1 MFIWSKTRFV
11 IVFIIAIVF
20 GGAGI
25 DMVIEGRQGGW
36 PTVMFAIAVAI
47 VFIASLS
54 TVQPRTE
61 VLRLP
66 VSQYPKSIKLTGR
79 RGRGLFMALASSM
92 IALVFFSALL
102 SSPVLVGSVILYS
115 VLMTVFGVSALILT
129 AATIKP
135 NRLIMDAEGL
145 TLKNI
150 FQTRRWEWRNI
161 QDFRAISAV
170 TYGKRSIKVKDI
182 IGFDDRNT
190 KQTARANRQKQ
201 RIGVSTSFSNQFG
214 PSDDELASA
223 LNAWRQRAISDGE
236 R

>member
-1 MFIWSKTRFV
+1 
-11 IVFIIAIVF
+11 
-20 GGAGI
+20 
-25 DMVIEGRQGGW
+25 
-36 PTVMFAIAVAI
+36 
-47 VFIASLS
+47 
-54 TVQPRTE
+54 
-61 VLRLP
+61 
-66 VSQYPKSIKLTGR
+66 
-79 RGRGLFMALASSM
+79 M
-92 IALVFFSALL
+92 IALVFFFALL

-201 RIGVSTSFSNQFG
+201 RIGVSTSFPNQFG

-223 LNAWRQRAISDGE
+223 LNAWRQRAISDGD

>member
-36 PTVMFAIAVAI
+36 PTVMFAIAFAI

-92 IALVFFSALL
+92 IALVFFFALL

-201 RIGVSTSFSNQFG
+201 RIGVSTSFPNQFG

-223 LNAWRQRAISDGE
+223 LNAWRQRAISDGD